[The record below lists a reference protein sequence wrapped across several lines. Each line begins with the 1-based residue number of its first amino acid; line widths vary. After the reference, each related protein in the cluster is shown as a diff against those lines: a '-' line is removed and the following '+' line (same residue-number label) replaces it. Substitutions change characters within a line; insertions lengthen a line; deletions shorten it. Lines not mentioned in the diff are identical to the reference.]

1 MDISTIVNP
10 WLSWIADQLA
20 LLSNL
25 PPAYIMLAALVPLLI
40 ALTLRDLLA
49 TLWTALFALGAISL
63 CAAQEI
69 NWTLLATFEATFG
82 LVLAATAVIW
92 RRQRRA
98 HRDELRAVRD
108 ELSGLQERLN
118 ALEACERLRNSRSLH
133 RPLDTAAML
142 LRGEDAKKKFSIAPK

>member
-10 WLSWIADQLA
+10 WLSWFADQLA

-25 PPAYIMLAALVPLLI
+25 PPAYIMLAAVVPLLI
-40 ALTLRDLLA
+40 ALMSRDLLA
-49 TLWTALFALGAISL
+49 TLWTALFSLGAISL

-69 NWTLLATFEATFG
+69 SWTLLATFEATAG
-82 LVLAATAVIW
+82 LLLASTAVIW

-108 ELSGLQERLN
+108 ELCGLKERLI
-118 ALEACERLRNSRSLH
+118 ALEACERLRISRSLH
-133 RPLDTAAML
+133 RPLDTTAML
-142 LRGEDAKKKFSIAPK
+142 LRGEAAETKFPIAPK